1 MTAPDL
7 ILYHFP
13 GACSRVSVCALEMA
27 GLPYALRL
35 VNIATGEQ
43 STPAY
48 RAVSALGKVPALLVD
63 GEPLLE
69 NSAIL
74 TLIDALAP
82 DAGIFP
88 RGSEPR
94 LRAEGVGG
102 MSFCG
107 GTLHPL
113 VRGILNP
120 QRVTVGDGEGVRE
133 RSRELAAKAF
143 AYADA
148 HIAERGWWLHDVSI
162 VDVYLDW
169 VFGVA
174 RKGGFDAAAYP
185 HLIGLESRLSSEL
198 PAYGRMLE
206 IEDRSR
212 TELGL

>member
-1 MTAPDL
+1 MTTPEL

-27 GLPYALRL
+27 ELPYTLRL
-35 VNIATGEQ
+35 VNIAAGEQ
-43 STPAY
+43 AAPAY

-69 NSAIL
+69 SSAIL
-74 TLIDALAP
+74 TLINALSP
-82 DAGIFP
+82 DASIFP
-88 RGSEPR
+88 DDGSPR

-120 QRVTVGDGEGVRE
+120 GRVTTGDGEGVRE
-133 RSRELAAKAF
+133 RSRELAAKAL
-143 AYADA
+143 AYAETR
-148 HIAERGWWLHDVSI
+148 IAERGWWLGAVSI

-169 VFGVA
+169 AFGVA
-174 RKGGFDAAAYP
+174 RKGRFDVAAYP
-185 HLIGLESRLSSEL
+185 ELIRLEERLTADL
-198 PAYGRMLE
+198 PAYGRMLA
-206 IEDRSR
+206 IEARSQHDLR
-212 TELGL
+212 P